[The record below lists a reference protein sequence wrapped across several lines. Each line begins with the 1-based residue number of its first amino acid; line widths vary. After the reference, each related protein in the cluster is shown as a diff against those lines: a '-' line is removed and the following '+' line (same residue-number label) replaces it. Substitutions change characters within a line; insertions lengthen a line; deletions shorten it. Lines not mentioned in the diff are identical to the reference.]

1 MSPRT
6 DALKKAQKNYME
18 KFARV
23 EIRMKPDE
31 RDAMQAHVKA
41 RNESVNAFIIR
52 AIENQ
57 IKQDNERIG
66 IIQECSSDA

>member
-31 RDAMQAHVKA
+31 RDAMQAHAKA
-41 RNESVNAFIIR
+41 RNESVNAFILR
-52 AIENQ
+52 AIDQ
-57 IKQDNERIG
+57 TMK
-66 IIQECSSDA
+66 SDQSGDA

>member
-31 RDAMQAHVKA
+31 RDAMQAHAKT

-57 IKQDNERIG
+57 IKQDNEQAG
-66 IIQECSSDA
+66 VVQECPSDA